1 MDINIRLNIYKY
13 VFTEFVYIAFLSL
26 VLFGLSSGSNQWL
39 GLFVFAMCIG
49 TTIRVFMLWRKLR
62 NSALKTSGGRLF
74 FKGIAC
80 DVTQPCRFL
89 PFGIWSTAKV
99 SYFEDSMQKRS
110 IYIPKSALSHEHWQQ
125 VLGHRT

>member
-1 MDINIRLNIYKY
+1 
-13 VFTEFVYIAFLSL
+13 
-26 VLFGLSSGSNQWL
+26 
-39 GLFVFAMCIG
+39 
-49 TTIRVFMLWRKLR
+49 MLWRKLR
-62 NSALKTSGGRLF
+62 NSALKMSGGRLL

-110 IYIPKSALSHEHWQQ
+110 IYIPQSALSHEHWQQ